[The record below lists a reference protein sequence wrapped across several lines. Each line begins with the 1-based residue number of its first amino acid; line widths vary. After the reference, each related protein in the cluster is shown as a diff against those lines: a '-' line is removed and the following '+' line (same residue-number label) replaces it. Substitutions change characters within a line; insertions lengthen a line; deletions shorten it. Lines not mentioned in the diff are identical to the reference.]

1 MNQWTKT
8 HPADGGSP
16 SSGDFGAHGDG
27 RQGGDRKR
35 RREGEDREEDEHQR
49 GDPREK
55 ALDEAKIPDLEEY
68 MRERTF
74 VFLHHFSGPED
85 RLSIAI
91 QREAARRGGK

>member
-1 MNQWTKT
+1 MEALLRQVTLELMETVVKEGIESDVVKVKTEKRMNINEVTQ
-8 HPADGGSP
+8 
-16 SSGDFGAHGDG
+16 
-27 RQGGDRKR
+27 
-35 RREGEDREEDEHQR
+35 
-49 GDPREK
+49 K

-91 QREAARRGGK
+91 QREAARGESEDDFDRSTSRR